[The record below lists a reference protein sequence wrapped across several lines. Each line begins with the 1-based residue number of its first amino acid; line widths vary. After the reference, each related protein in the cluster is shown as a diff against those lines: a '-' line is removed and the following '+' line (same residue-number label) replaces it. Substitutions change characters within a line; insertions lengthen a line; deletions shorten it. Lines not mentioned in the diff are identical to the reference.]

1 MGATVDEP
9 KSPSPV
15 TFGKRPDH
23 SPMNRTTSITLAA
36 LLVVA
41 TVAVPLAAASVVSSG
56 EPQAEPDADAGTES
70 IRPGER
76 FAAAVGVQN
85 AALEGD
91 ISERAFETSIANAES
106 NRTKAAVIAAGVNET
121 DARMTALEDELAD
134 LNESRETGAI
144 SEGRY
149 RAAVATVVA
158 ELRSLER
165 RAATAET
172 AAAELPPEAL
182 ASHGLD
188 EEAIRTLRERAGDL
202 GGHETAAVARSIAGD
217 DVGGSAGTAHDSE
230 RPEAGP
236 AEPRDD
242 RPPRTDNETN
252 GN

>member
-1 MGATVDEP
+1 
-9 KSPSPV
+9 
-15 TFGKRPDH
+15 
-23 SPMNRTTSITLAA
+23 MNRTTSITLAA

-41 TVAVPLAAASVVSSG
+41 TVAVPLAAASVVSRG
-56 EPQAEPDADAGTES
+56 EAQAEPDADADTE
-70 IRPGER
+70 IKPGER

-85 AALEGD
+85 AEIEGD
-91 ISERAFETSIANAES
+91 VSERAFAARIANAES
-106 NRTKAAVIAAGVNET
+106 NRTKAAVVAAGVNET
-121 DARMTALEDELAD
+121 DARMTDLEDRLAD

-149 RAAVATVVA
+149 RAAVATTVA
-158 ELRSLER
+158 EMRSLER

-182 ASHGLD
+182 AAHGLD

-202 GGHETAAVARSIAGD
+202 GGPETAAVARSIAGD
-217 DVGGSAGTAHDSE
+217 DVGGSAGTEHGSE
-230 RPEAGP
+230 RPADIP